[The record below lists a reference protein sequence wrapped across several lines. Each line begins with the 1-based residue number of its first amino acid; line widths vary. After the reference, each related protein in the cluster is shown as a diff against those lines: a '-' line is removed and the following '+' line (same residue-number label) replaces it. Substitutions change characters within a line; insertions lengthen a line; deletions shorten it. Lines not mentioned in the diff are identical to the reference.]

1 MRTDARRFRRIVVGD
16 AAPETPAVFSDGPI
30 PDIRTDPARPGF
42 AMTRIWVTEDTPAPV
57 RGVRDTLHLPHTLE
71 PPVDGS
77 VSRFVVIPPDTIW
90 HSDIDEAKVRAFF
103 AAMGS
108 PDACRWEA
116 GAPHPYMQQTET
128 LDYVCV
134 LEGSVT
140 LVLDREEVH
149 LEEGDTVVQR
159 GTRHAWSNRS
169 NVPCTLVIAA
179 HHGSHDRTA

>member
-1 MRTDARRFRRIVVGD
+1 MTTDVKRFRRIVVGD
-16 AAPETPAVFSDGPI
+16 AAPETPAIFSDGPI

-57 RGVRDTLHLPHTLE
+57 KGVHDTLHLPHTLE

-77 VSRFVVIPPDTIW
+77 VSRFVVIPPDVTW
-90 HSDIDEAKVRAFF
+90 LSAIDEAKVQAFF
-103 AAMGS
+103 TAMGS
-108 PDACRWEA
+108 PGACCYA
-116 GAPHPYMQQTET
+116 TDAPHPYLQQTET
-128 LDYVCV
+128 LDFVCV

-140 LVLDREEVH
+140 LVLDTEEVD

-169 NVPCTLVIAA
+169 NVPCTLVISS
-179 HHGSHDRTA
+179 HHGSYQKNP